1 MKTGRRPLA
10 AAAVL
15 AGAGLAAGAGSVF
28 AAGGSVFAGDA
39 RVFAA
44 GARAAETAAQRGPR
58 LEVEPEEWDF
68 GNAGPGETLEH
79 DFVLKNTGNR
89 ELVLGRIASACACA
103 AAVVGTEVLP
113 PGAET
118 LLRVTLETRQYRGIL
133 ERWLTI
139 TSNDRRGAKRV
150 KLRVYIEDRPTVA
163 TAARERSLARGEGP
177 GSADRGG
184 VRGGAPSPRKT
195 AGGIAK
201 RFAPTARGKSA
212 PPRTRTGASG
222 LPVEKRRAGAFSTGR
237 QRPTMSRY
245 AQFAASAASPAAS
258 AARPARNQGGVFRR
272 TSSAPVAASQP

>member
-10 AAAVL
+10 AAAAAL
-15 AGAGLAAGAGSVF
+15 AGAGLAAAGGSVF
-28 AAGGSVFAGDA
+28 AAGGSVFA
-39 RVFAA
+39 A
-44 GARAAETAAQRGPR
+44 GAGAAETAAQRGPR

-68 GNAGPGETLEH
+68 GNAGPGETLER

-150 KLRVYIEDRPTVA
+150 KLRVYIEDR
-163 TAARERSLARGEGP
+163 
-177 GSADRGG
+177 
-184 VRGGAPSPRKT
+184 
-195 AGGIAK
+195 
-201 RFAPTARGKSA
+201 
-212 PPRTRTGASG
+212 AS
-222 LPVEKRRAGAFSTGR
+222 
-237 QRPTMSRY
+237 QRPTISRY

-258 AARPARNQGGVFRR
+258 AARPARNQGGVFPR

>member
-1 MKTGRRPLA
+1 MKTGRRPLAA

-15 AGAGLAAGAGSVF
+15 AGAGLAAAGGSVF
-28 AAGGSVFAGDA
+28 AAGGSVFAA
-39 RVFAA
+39 RA
-44 GARAAETAAQRGPR
+44 GAAETVAQRGAR
-58 LEVEPEEWDF
+58 LVVEPEEWDF

-150 KLRVYIEDRPTVA
+150 KLRVYIEDR
-163 TAARERSLARGEGP
+163 
-177 GSADRGG
+177 
-184 VRGGAPSPRKT
+184 
-195 AGGIAK
+195 
-201 RFAPTARGKSA
+201 
-212 PPRTRTGASG
+212 AS
-222 LPVEKRRAGAFSTGR
+222 
-237 QRPTMSRY
+237 QRPTMSKY

>member
-1 MKTGRRPLA
+1 MKAGRRPLA
-10 AAAVL
+10 AAAAVL
-15 AGAGLAAGAGSVF
+15 AGALLFPAGP
-28 AAGGSVFAGDA
+28 
-39 RVFAA
+39 
-44 GARAAETAAQRGPR
+44 RAAEAPAQRGAR

-150 KLRVYIEDRPTVA
+150 KLRVYIEDRP
-163 TAARERSLARGEGP
+163 P
-177 GSADRGG
+177 
-184 VRGGAPSPRKT
+184 
-195 AGGIAK
+195 
-201 RFAPTARGKSA
+201 
-212 PPRTRTGASG
+212 
-222 LPVEKRRAGAFSTGR
+222 
-237 QRPTMSRY
+237 QRPANSRY
-245 AQFAASAASPAAS
+245 AQLAASAASPAAS
-258 AARPARNQGGVFRR
+258 AARPGRNHGGVFR
-272 TSSAPVAASQP
+272 SASNAPVAASQP

>member
-28 AAGGSVFAGDA
+28 AAGGSVFA
-39 RVFAA
+39 A
-44 GARAAETAAQRGPR
+44 GAGAAETAAQRGPR

-103 AAVVGTEVLP
+103 AAVVGTEALP

-163 TAARERSLARGEGP
+163 TAAPERPLARGEGP
-177 GSADRGG
+177 GSAGRREAPTGEE
-184 VRGGAPSPRKT
+184 GGAGRGPLPAKDGGGNREAIRA
-195 AGGIAK
+195 AGPWEE
-201 RFAPTARGKSA
+201 R
-212 PPRTRTGASG
+212 
-222 LPVEKRRAGAFSTGR
+222 
-237 QRPTMSRY
+237 
-245 AQFAASAASPAAS
+245 PAAN
-258 AARPARNQGGVFRR
+258 PNGGFGPSGGETEGGALFPRAVSGPR
-272 TSSAPVAASQP
+272 

>member
-1 MKTGRRPLA
+1 MKVERLPLAAA

-15 AGAGLAAGAGSVF
+15 AGALVF
-28 AAGGSVFAGDA
+28 P
-39 RVFAA
+39 A
-44 GARAAETAAQRGPR
+44 GARAAEAPAQRGAR

-139 TSNDRRGAKRV
+139 TSNDRRGAKRL
-150 KLRVYIEDRPTVA
+150 KLRVYIEDRPTV
-163 TAARERSLARGEGP
+163 
-177 GSADRGG
+177 
-184 VRGGAPSPRKT
+184 
-195 AGGIAK
+195 
-201 RFAPTARGKSA
+201 
-212 PPRTRTGASG
+212 
-222 LPVEKRRAGAFSTGR
+222 
-237 QRPTMSRY
+237 QRPANSRY
-245 AQFAASAASPAAS
+245 AQLAASAASPAAS
-258 AARPARNQGGVFRR
+258 AVPPARNQGGVFRR

>member
-15 AGAGLAAGAGSVF
+15 AGAGLAAGDGSVF
-28 AAGGSVFAGDA
+28 AAGGS
-39 RVFAA
+39 VFAA

-103 AAVVGTEVLP
+103 AAVVGTEALP

-150 KLRVYIEDRPTVA
+150 KLRVYIEDRPTAA
-163 TAARERSLARGEGP
+163 TAAPERSLARGEGP
-177 GSADRGG
+177 GSADRQE
-184 VRGGAPSPRKT
+184 
-195 AGGIAK
+195 
-201 RFAPTARGKSA
+201 APTGEGCGEGP
-212 PPRTRTGASG
+212 PPRERRRGESRSDSRRRPVGRAPRREPERG
-222 LPVEKRRAGAFSTGR
+222 LLAFRWRNGGRGAFSTGR

>member
-1 MKTGRRPLA
+1 MEQSGPPSPRPSPGTNAEKRPLA
-10 AAAVL
+10 AAAAAILL
-15 AGAGLAAGAGSVF
+15 AGAF
-28 AAGGSVFAGDA
+28 PFAGGNA
-39 RVFAA
+39 R
-44 GARAAETAAQRGPR
+44 GAETAAETAAQRGAR
-58 LEVEPEEWDF
+58 LEVDPEEWDF

-150 KLRVYIEDRPTVA
+150 KLRVYIEDRPIA
-163 TAARERSLARGEGP
+163 AAARSLE
-177 GSADRGG
+177 
-184 VRGGAPSPRKT
+184 SP
-195 AGGIAK
+195 
-201 RFAPTARGKSA
+201 
-212 PPRTRTGASG
+212 PPRNA
-222 LPVEKRRAGAFSTGR
+222 
-237 QRPTMSRY
+237 QRPTKSRY
-245 AQFAASAASPAAS
+245 AQLAASAVSPAAS
-258 AARPARNQGGVFRR
+258 AALPARNQGGVFRR